1 MCISYQFTYLKI
13 PRISTSRTEALTI
26 GKVTSAGP
34 SPTNT
39 TQPPDSVALQ
49 QKSNSILSKL
59 LIYYNDIDF
68 NKKDRR
74 KNQMYNLFSNA
85 LFLETFFIII
95 PVKIGHLSIIK
106 LIDC

>member
-1 MCISYQFTYLKI
+1 MTISFFKLYANQLIMSGVHSKQRKVILEEVSWQILFLQSNTLHVYSMCISYQFTYLKI

-49 QKSNSILSKL
+49 QEIK
-59 LIYYNDIDF
+59 YY
-68 NKKDRR
+68 
-74 KNQMYNLFSNA
+74 
-85 LFLETFFIII
+85 
-95 PVKIGHLSIIK
+95 IK
-106 LIDC
+106 

>member
-1 MCISYQFTYLKI
+1 MYTVPGMCNSYQLTYLKI

-49 QKSNSILSKL
+49 QEIK
-59 LIYYNDIDF
+59 YY
-68 NKKDRR
+68 
-74 KNQMYNLFSNA
+74 
-85 LFLETFFIII
+85 
-95 PVKIGHLSIIK
+95 IK
-106 LIDC
+106 